1 MAKSIDKH
9 NRRGVTSSYFST
21 IIGISLVLLVIGLVA
36 LALYGLDTIEKQ
48 AKESLECDIF
58 FKPGFN
64 EADIKQVEQ
73 ELKTWEEFSDVYF
86 VSADRAIDVF
96 QEEDENAENILD
108 IFDGENPMPAS
119 VSFKP
124 KQAYASLEKI
134 QEIESKILTEYA
146 DRVEEVNFDENS
158 VKNVNIGFKQIV
170 YLVGLVSILLILVA
184 VAMIN
189 NTIRLALY
197 SRRFSIKTMQLVGAT
212 SGYIRR
218 PFMWQAVG
226 MGIIGGTIGMALVLG
241 FIYAV
246 NYLTD
251 FIPLELGLTRM
262 LMLFGL
268 LVALG
273 ILISL
278 ISTWFALNK
287 YLKMK
292 LDDLY

>member
-9 NRRGVTSSYFST
+9 NKRGVTTSYFST
-21 IIGISLVLLVIGLVA
+21 VIGISLVLLVIGLVA
-36 LALYGLDTIEKQ
+36 LALFGLDTIEKQ

-58 FKPGFN
+58 FKPDFN

-73 ELKTWEEFSDVYF
+73 ELKTWSEFSDVYF
-86 VSADRAIDVF
+86 VSSERALDVF
-96 QEEDENAENILD
+96 QSEDENAENILE

-119 VSFKP
+119 ISFKP
-124 KQAYASLEKI
+124 KQEYATLEKI
-134 QEIESKILTEYA
+134 EEIKSKIMTEYA
-146 DRVEEVNFDENS
+146 DRVEEVNFDKNS
-158 VKNVNIGFKQIV
+158 VQKVNIGFKQIV
-170 YLVGLVSILLILVA
+170 YLAGLISLLLILVA

-197 SRRFSIKTMQLVGAT
+197 SKRFSIKTMQLVGAT
-212 SGYIRR
+212 SRYIRK
-218 PFMWQAVG
+218 PFMWQAIG
-226 MGIIGGTIGMALVLG
+226 MGIIGGTVGMALVLA
-241 FIYAV
+241 FIYSV
-246 NYLTD
+246 NNIVDALHVD
-251 FIPLELGLTRM
+251 LELIPMIVLY
-262 LMLFGL
+262 GL
-268 LVALG
+268 LIVLG